1 MTGLE
6 SAIRASFEA
15 KHGSEDEALL
25 ELILALLEEEELV
38 MHQTYPRR
46 IVKRLDAL
54 LEAYVEGA

>member
-6 SAIRASFEA
+6 SAIRASLEA
-15 KHGSEDEALL
+15 RHGSVDEALL